1 MGEIGWES
9 GIFQSPGRPDAHII
23 EVLTEQASPAY
34 RAYLR
39 RHGVSYIFAG
49 EKSLDC
55 KIACE
60 KLYRMFGIQT
70 MLICGGGGINWTFLQ
85 QGMVDELSLL
95 LAPAADGDPDSVT
108 VFEQSPFLS
117 KS

>member
-1 MGEIGWES
+1 
-9 GIFQSPGRPDAHII
+9 
-23 EVLTEQASPAY
+23 
-34 RAYLR
+34 
-39 RHGVSYIFAG
+39 
-49 EKSLDC
+49 
-55 KIACE
+55 
-60 KLYRMFGIQT
+60 MFGIQT

-117 KS
+117 KSIPATFNLKDVERLEGDAVRLVYTIVDPKVGAQ